1 MPRAQ
6 GKDISEIFGY
16 SPDDLT
22 TVCRKY
28 WREEICPFVFTNC
41 SKFNHD
47 QSIVY
52 GVCSVS
58 DGDAGEVIICP
69 KRLYANN
76 YQTLREVAYDAF
88 GNLPFYLVK
97 DIIGNME
104 TMPEEFV
111 LALGQNSGKEIQV
124 GTTGSKLSMDWVLV
138 RVVNKKALEI
148 AGVEVQ
154 SIDITNN
161 YRDNWQAYK
170 NHERGKE
177 SKVIV
182 PNSLHGL
189 NWANVHKRLI
199 PQIIRKGQIYSD
211 SELATKGIYFIVPNQ
226 VYSRFENI
234 LGDIT
239 PVEIA
244 GNGILSVFTYS
255 LGPNVEHGSIRSI
268 QRNRI
273 IRVSLV
279 EFANNFI
286 KRDIPGTSLDNAVNS
301 SVDLLLKNSRNLSK

>member
-6 GKDISEIFGY
+6 GKDIAEIFGY
-16 SPDDLT
+16 SPDDLEP
-22 TVCRKY
+22 VCRKY
-28 WREEICPFVFTNC
+28 WREETCPFVNTKC
-41 SKFNHD
+41 TKFNHD

-58 DGDAGEVIICP
+58 DGDSGEVIICP

-88 GNLPFYLVK
+88 GNLPFYLVNN
-97 DIIGNME
+97 ILGNME
-104 TMPEEFV
+104 KMPEEFI

-124 GTTGSKLSMDWVLV
+124 GTTGNKLSMDWVLV

-170 NHERGKE
+170 NLKRKIETE
-177 SKVIV
+177 VII
-182 PNSLHGL
+182 PNSQHGL

-211 SELATKGIYFIVPNQ
+211 SELATKGIYFIVPDQ

-239 PVEIA
+239 PVETP

-255 LGPNVEHGSIRSI
+255 LGPSVEQGSMRSIR
-268 QRNRI
+268 RNRI

-279 EFANNFI
+279 EFADNFI
-286 KRDIPGTSLDNAVNS
+286 KRDIPGSNLDSAVNS
-301 SVDLLLKNSRNLSK
+301 SVEILFKNSCNLP